1 MLFKS
6 QKQMKLSKQPSN
18 HSLTVNNKLWEKNYA
33 STSYTQS
40 KFETRVKN
48 ENGLKYLRERNWWD
62 LVCER

>member
-40 KFETRVKN
+40 KFEIRVKN

-62 LVCER
+62 